1 MPLVWGF
8 WGEAVFDAEVAAEL
22 IERAVAAVRALAQ
35 AEQAVGEFL
44 PVIGQDRPDRDWAGA
59 FQIAQKAAGIG
70 GGLGFEGPDEHPA
83 GGPFNR
89 HKQGAARGFV
99 SHLRQIRHIDMQVAG
114 LVGFER
120 LEGGTR
126 SFRLQVTQ
134 NTHPM
139 PPQAAVEARARPLW
153 GEELADHGEQPYE
166 ATSWRWRCNHAV
178 LNRAKWNLQQLSH
191 LTIV

>member
-8 WGEAVFDAEVAAEL
+8 WGEAVFDAEVSAEQV
-22 IERAVAAVRALAQ
+22 ERVVAAGRSLAK

-44 PVIGQDRPDRDWAGA
+44 PVIGQDRPDRDWADL

-70 GGLGFEGPDEHPA
+70 GGLGFDDPDEHPA
-83 GGPFNR
+83 GGPVNR

-120 LEGGTR
+120 LVRGAR
-126 SFRLQVTQ
+126 SFRL
-134 NTHPM
+134 
-139 PPQAAVEARARPLW
+139 
-153 GEELADHGEQPYE
+153 
-166 ATSWRWRCNHAV
+166 
-178 LNRAKWNLQQLSH
+178 
-191 LTIV
+191 